1 MATSQPGTRNQTPDT
16 RGGGA
21 AVAFAVGAALIA
33 AASGFLLQGQEQRD
47 ARERWE
53 RRLLA
58 EARTMAHAAVRQ
70 QGKLAAGRMALH
82 LAKTRE
88 SLAGG
93 LSALLVVDETAD
105 DPLSFR
111 RRERIVAHS
120 DPELSGLPLDRRR
133 DRDKCLHDARTRVLH
148 RTRYGSNPTGPALL
162 ERRRIS
168 GVDGLEIVVA
178 GRREDADPTIS
189 VHIEGPA
196 RADSG
201 EIPWLPLAAA
211 ACGGVAIFLA
221 FSWAVPRA
229 RGTAAV
235 LLLGAVAAASWYAV
249 VVAYRQ
255 HSHQEEQQLAAA
267 VQDAGL
273 RAISVLP
280 LPQRQPEVLARDLAA
295 GFTGEADGA
304 WEVHTDGA
312 ALEVLPAGGAALKA
326 ERRAAAAVMP
336 FLVLALL
343 IYLLGATGRLGRA
356 GRALV
361 DHAAAY
367 AYTAPAL
374 AGMLVLV
381 FVPFAVGIGL
391 SLFRHAH
398 GEYSF
403 IGFDN
408 FASLLAATEYAI
420 SEPLNF
426 YFTLGV
432 TVLWTACNVFLHVT
446 LGLALAL
453 ILKDPLLKLK
463 GIYRV
468 LLIVPWAIPNYVTAL
483 IWKGM
488 FNQQFGAVN
497 ALLALVGVGGEE
509 GVSWF
514 SSFAA
519 AFTANLVTNTW
530 LGFPFMMVISLGAL
544 QSLPADLY
552 EAADVDG
559 AGGWRKFRKITLPLL
574 KPALFPAVI
583 LGSIWTFNQFNI
595 IYLVSGG
602 EPSGATDIL
611 ITEAY
616 RWAFERG
623 DRYGYAA
630 AYSTVIF
637 VILLVYTLITN
648 RITRA
653 TESAY
658 R

>member
-1 MATSQPGTRNQTPDT
+1 MAILQPGTGNREPGT
-16 RGGGA
+16 RGA
-21 AVAFAVGAALIA
+21 AAAAFALGVLVIA
-33 AASGFLLQGQEQRD
+33 AAAGLLLRGQEVRD
-47 ARERWE
+47 ARQREE

-58 EARTMAHAAVRQ
+58 EARAMAHATVRQ
-70 QGKLAAGRMALH
+70 QGDLAAGRLALH
-82 LAKTRE
+82 LAKTRAALPG
-88 SLAGG
+88 LA
-93 LSALLVVDETAD
+93 ALQIVAEPLD

-111 RRERIVAHS
+111 RRERILAHS
-120 DPELSGLPLDRRR
+120 DPELSGLALDRRR
-133 DRDKCLHDARTRVLH
+133 DQDKRLHDTRTRVLH
-148 RTRYGSNPTGPALL
+148 RTRLGSYPVGPALL
-162 ERRRIS
+162 EDQLVD
-168 GVDGLEIVVA
+168 GADGLEIVIA
-178 GRREDADPTIS
+178 GRREAADPTLS
-189 VHIEGPA
+189 VHLTA
-196 RADSG
+196 RRQASPG
-201 EIPWLPLAAA
+201 TIPWLPLFAA
-211 ACGGVAIFLA
+211 ACGGIAIFLA
-221 FSWAVPRA
+221 FSWSVPRS

-235 LLLGAVAAASWYAV
+235 LLLLAMSAASWYAV

-255 HSHQEEQQLAAA
+255 HSQQAEQQLAAA
-267 VQDAGL
+267 AQEAGL
-273 RAISVLP
+273 RAISALP
-280 LPQRQPEVLARDLAA
+280 VAERQPEALARDLSA
-295 GFTGEADGA
+295 GFAGEADGV
-304 WEVHTDGA
+304 WEVRTGGA
-312 ALEVLPAGGAALKA
+312 ALEVLPAAGAAPRA
-326 ERRAAAAVMP
+326 EQRAAAALVP
-336 FLVLALL
+336 FLILALL
-343 IYLLGATGRLGRA
+343 IYALGATGRLARA

-367 AYTAPAL
+367 AYSAPAMT
-374 AGMLVLV
+374 GMLVLV
-381 FVPFAVGIGL
+381 FMPFIVGIGL
-391 SLFRHAH
+391 SFFRHSH

-408 FASLLAATEYAI
+408 FAVLLAASEYAI
-420 SEPLNF
+420 TEPLNF

-432 TVLWTACNVFLHVT
+432 TVLWTTANVLLHVT
-446 LGLALAL
+446 LGLGLAL
-453 ILKDPLLKLK
+453 ILKDPFLRLK

-468 LLIVPWAIPNYVTAL
+468 LLIVPWAVPNYVTAL

-497 ALLALVGVGGEE
+497 ALLALVGVGGDE

-530 LGFPFMMVISLGAL
+530 LGFPFMMVVSLGAL
-544 QSLPADLY
+544 QSLPSDLY

-559 AGGWRKFRKITLPLL
+559 ASAWHKFRKITLPLL
-574 KPALFPAVI
+574 KPALFPALI

-595 IYLVSGG
+595 IYLVSAG